1 MSLQVASLNSGSN
14 GNCYYIG
21 NRSEA
26 VLIDA
31 GISCRETEQ
40 RMKQLELSM
49 QKVKAI
55 CITHDHSDH
64 INGLHK
70 IVKKYKISMYIT
82 SATRKNQS
90 LEWTESSAVNF
101 IAYEPVQVGDLTV
114 VALPKLHDAND
125 PHSFIVSH
133 AGVTVGV
140 FTDSGRVCEHLTKG
154 FQLCHAAFLESNY
167 DDEMLEKGGYPQ
179 HLKNRIRGGV
189 GHLSNK
195 EALQLFLK
203 HRPLFMSHL
212 FLSHLSKNNNK
223 SEIVEDL
230 FSTIAGNTQVI
241 VAPRTSTTDVYQIVA
256 TNGAVNSSQLIQR
269 KDQQLSL
276 FELAK

>member
-21 NRSEA
+21 NKHEA

-55 CITHDHSDH
+55 FITHEHSDH

-70 IVKKYKISMYIT
+70 IVKKFKIPIYIT

-90 LEWTESSAVNF
+90 LEWTECLAVHF
-101 IAYEPVQVGDLTV
+101 TAYEPVYVGDLAV

-133 AGVTVGV
+133 GGVNVGV

-167 DDEMLEKGGYPQ
+167 DEEMLENGGYPQ

-223 SEIVEDL
+223 PEIVEGL
-230 FSTIAGNTQVI
+230 FSSVAGSTQVI
-241 VAPRTSTTDVYQIVA
+241 VAPRTSATEVYQIVDA
-256 TNGAVNSSQLIQR
+256 NGAVRSTQLFKS

-276 FELAK
+276 F